1 MHIGMTGRW
10 MGILNLLGLACGV
23 IGGVLLA
30 YSLEL
35 KPSNFRL
42 VEGKDRQVAICLNGK
57 KVVAGFG
64 GPLVVSEDPCL
75 DMTDTGPTPQVMANR
90 PEFVTT
96 GVWLIIIGFCLQIP
110 TALSSVLSR

>member
-1 MHIGMTGRW
+1 
-10 MGILNLLGLACGV
+10 MGGNSQLAGVACGV

-42 VEGKDRQVAICLNGK
+42 VEGKDKQVAICLDGK

-64 GPLVVSEDPCL
+64 GPLVVSEEPCL

-90 PEFVTT
+90 PMFVTT
-96 GVWLIIIGFCLQIP
+96 GVWLIIMGFVLQMP
-110 TALSSVLSR
+110 AAFSTVLSQ